1 MAAPAAHV
9 GATIISECLFSF
21 SLLLQMRF
29 LMLRVALVALII
41 AEPFSSGAYSAI
53 QAHMRKLRFVKIY
66 EVQLRTSLD
75 APIFVPYGMLR
86 N

>member
-1 MAAPAAHV
+1 
-9 GATIISECLFSF
+9 
-21 SLLLQMRF
+21 MRF

-53 QAHMRKLRFVKIY
+53 QAQEMRKLRFVKIY
-66 EVQLRTSLD
+66 EVQLRTSLG
-75 APIFVPYGMLR
+75 APIFVTYGMLR